1 MIVLS
6 RLCAYR
12 LVIVYVGIDLLVT
25 CCVCLGGVD
34 GLRLYAIALWVL
46 L

>member
-1 MIVLS
+1 MRF

-25 CCVCLGGVD
+25 CFVCLGVD
-34 GLRLYAIALWVL
+34 GLRLRAIALWVL